1 MLTGHRKVAFTKHLG
16 SFGEGQ
22 PKKDKKVQSPK
33 IGGRFQ
39 RFFLGGGF
47 KYFLFSTLFG
57 EDSRFD

>member
-33 IGGRFQ
+33 IGGRFND
-39 RFFLGGGF
+39 FF
-47 KYFLFSTLFG
+47 
-57 EDSRFD
+57 